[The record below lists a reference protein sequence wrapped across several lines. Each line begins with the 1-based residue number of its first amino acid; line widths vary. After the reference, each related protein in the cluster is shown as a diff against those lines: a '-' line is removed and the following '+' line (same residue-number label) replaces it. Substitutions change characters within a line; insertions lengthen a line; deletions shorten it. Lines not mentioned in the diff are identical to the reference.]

1 MAIEALGGVV
11 SNGNAASAES
21 LSVSQLDFIRILVT
35 QLSSQDPLHPT
46 DPKDFVTQLAQFTT
60 LEQTQQV
67 TDGINNLLSI
77 QASTQSVGLIGK
89 TVDVTTASGTQ
100 TGTVTTIT
108 FSNGQPTLSLQLTTG
123 AVVTGISPATVTLVR

>member
-11 SNGNAASAES
+11 SNGNATTAQD
-21 LSVSQLDFIRILVT
+21 LSVSQLDFIRILVA

-67 TDGINNLLSI
+67 TDGINTLLSI
-77 QASTQSVGLIGK
+77 QTSTQSVGLIGK
-89 TVDVTTASGTQ
+89 TVDITTASGTQ

-108 FSNGQPTLSLQLTTG
+108 FANGQPALSLQLSTG
-123 AVVTGISPATVTLVR
+123 AIVTGVSPATVTLVR